1 LFRSGGG
8 GQTSQ
13 SRGFLSARGSL
24 SHDRRTNTLLV
35 IDIPQRVEE
44 IKRLVETL
52 DKPVDQVVIESR
64 IVIANE
70 SFARDL
76 GARFGVRG
84 VKDRLVGSESLD
96 SNNTLVNSMI
106 EAATDPDVT
115 PTWGPYN
122 QGLNSDFSIRD
133 LNPGSIAFTI
143 LGNTIDWDLELQA
156 LQTEQRGEVVSNPR
170 VVTSNQ

>member
-1 LFRSGGG
+1 
-8 GQTSQ
+8 
-13 SRGFLSARGSL
+13 GSL

-44 IKRLVETL
+44 IKRLVSTL

-84 VKDRLVGSESLD
+84 VKDRVIGSGSIDANQGLIES
-96 SNNTLVNSMI
+96 I
-106 EAATDPDVT
+106 AEAEPGDLL
-115 PTWGPYN
+115 TWGPN
-122 QGLNSDFSIRD
+122 SLNNDFSIRD
-133 LNPGSIAFTI
+133 LKNPGS
-143 LGNTIDWDLELQA
+143 
-156 LQTEQRGEVVSNPR
+156 
-170 VVTSNQ
+170 

>member
-13 SRGFLSARGSL
+13 SRGFLSSRGSL

-44 IKRLVETL
+44 IQRLVETL
-52 DKPVDQVVIESR
+52 DKPVDQVVIEAR

-84 VKDRLVGSESLD
+84 VKDRLIGSGSID
-96 SNNTLVNSMI
+96 
-106 EAATDPDVT
+106 A
-115 PTWGPYN
+115 N
-122 QGLNSDFSIRD
+122 QGLIESAANASPGDLLTWGDNALNNDF
-133 LNPGSIAFTI
+133 
-143 LGNTIDWDLELQA
+143 
-156 LQTEQRGEVVSNPR
+156 
-170 VVTSNQ
+170 